1 MYCIHSCVCIIPYNI
16 YMYCGMHLYQALN
29 NNAPFPSVLV
39 VREIEEET
47 DDTYFTSIV
56 VDSSSIQ
63 VPFELVR
70 EVVNG
75 TGPVTVAAVYYRNMS
90 GLLPGTLP
98 GENGSV
104 LASPV
109 VSTSLQC
116 GQGICDTT
124 NVELSQP
131 VIVTVKHSL
140 LVRFSCSVSSSL
152 YSSCRY
158 RITAKKL
165 YVFSGSS

>member
-1 MYCIHSCVCIIPYNI
+1 MCIFTYIHVLWYAFISS
-16 YMYCGMHLYQALN
+16 N
-29 NNAPFPSVLV
+29 NNTSSPLELV
-39 VREIEEET
+39 VQEIAEET

-56 VDSSSIQ
+56 ADSSSIQ
-63 VPFELVR
+63 VPFEPVR
-70 EVVNG
+70 EVANG

-104 LASPV
+104 LVSPV

-131 VIVTVKHSL
+131 VIVTLKHSL
-140 LVRFSCSVSSSL
+140 FAQVSHVSC
-152 YSSCRY
+152 
-158 RITAKKL
+158 K
-165 YVFSGSS
+165 